1 MHVAVAYDST
11 TTSMTKYIN
20 GKIVSASL
28 AKLDFSYSNSA
39 DLIIGGM
46 NCWSYY
52 FNGDMDEIRFYNRA
66 LTEQEIKNTY
76 IYEKAPIQSVK
87 TGNWNDYTVWSCN
100 CIPQASDVLQVNHPI
115 TVPVNNIA
123 HAFQITYGSSGK
135 IELGQGAKLLLNQ

>member
-1 MHVAVAYDST
+1 MMLSKSPGSINFSSGTWYGTWLSYFFDYTPNNWMHVAVAYDST

-66 LTEQEIKNTY
+66 LTEQEIKNTLY
-76 IYEKAPIQSVK
+76 IRKSTNPIS
-87 TGNWNDYTVWSCN
+87 
-100 CIPQASDVLQVNHPI
+100 
-115 TVPVNNIA
+115 
-123 HAFQITYGSSGK
+123 
-135 IELGQGAKLLLNQ
+135 